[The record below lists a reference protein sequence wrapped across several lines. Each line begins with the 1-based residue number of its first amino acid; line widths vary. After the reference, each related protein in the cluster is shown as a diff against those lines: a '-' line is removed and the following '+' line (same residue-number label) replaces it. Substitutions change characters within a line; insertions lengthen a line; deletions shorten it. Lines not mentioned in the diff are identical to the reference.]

1 MEKEVLLSEFL
12 ERLNKDLNNINDICV
27 SLRQNHAAQLKHA
40 NITNKIQAVLRLASD
55 IKYRLNLV

>member
-12 ERLNKDLNNINDICV
+12 ERLSRDLNNINDICV
-27 SLRQNHAAQLKHA
+27 SLRQTHAAQLKRA
-40 NITNKIQAVLRLASD
+40 NITNKIQAVLRLTGD